1 MKYDD
6 DILRIIE
13 QIGGHISVPAH
24 KIPKREIKLTPLA
37 LDILER
43 KDREIQTEKALR
55 ETPKHIVHQV
65 HNHTTPQRK
74 VRKIGEAT
82 GRTHFDRAERDYH
95 GLEKPLEIATGG
107 HRLRGLDFLIKSRS

>member
-13 QIGGHISVPAH
+13 KIGGHISVPAH

-37 LDILER
+37 LRLLARNDAE
-43 KDREIQTEKALR
+43 QSEKKLTKR
-55 ETPKHIVHQV
+55 SEDW
-65 HNHTTPQRK
+65 NHRFPQRE

-82 GRTHFDRAERDYH
+82 CRTHFDRIERSYH
-95 GLEKPLEIATGG
+95 GYEKPLEIATGG

>member
-13 QIGGHISVPAH
+13 KIGGHISVPAH

-37 LDILER
+37 LRLLARNDAE
-43 KDREIQTEKALR
+43 QSEKKLTKR
-55 ETPKHIVHQV
+55 SEDW
-65 HNHTTPQRK
+65 NHRFPQRE

-82 GRTHFDRAERDYH
+82 CRTHFDRIERSYH

-107 HRLRGLDFLIKSRS
+107 HRARGLDHLIKSRT

>member
-13 QIGGHISVPAH
+13 KIGGHISVPAH
-24 KIPKREIKLTPLA
+24 EIPKPKREITLTPLA
-37 LDILER
+37 LRLLARNDAE
-43 KDREIQTEKALR
+43 
-55 ETPKHIVHQV
+55 QV
-65 HNHTTPQRK
+65 EQNLIKRSESWNHVAPQRK

-95 GLEKPLEIATGG
+95 GYEKPLEIATGG
-107 HRLRGLDFLIKSRS
+107 HRVRGLDYLIKSRT

>member
-6 DILRIIE
+6 DILRIID

-37 LDILER
+37 LRLLARNDA
-43 KDREIQTEKALR
+43 K
-55 ETPKHIVHQV
+55 QV
-65 HNHTTPQRK
+65 EQNLTKRSESWNHVAPQRK

-82 GRTHFDRAERDYH
+82 GRMDFDRAERDYH
-95 GLEKPLEIATGG
+95 GYEKPLEIATGG

>member
-24 KIPKREIKLTPLA
+24 KIPKQKPLLTPKALA
-37 LDILER
+37 LIHR
-43 KDREIQTEKALR
+43 KEAELR
-55 ETPKHIVHQV
+55 AAEELDKPVRPSEGW
-65 HNHTTPQRK
+65 NHRFPQRK

>member
-13 QIGGHISVPAH
+13 KIGGHISVPAH
-24 KIPKREIKLTPLA
+24 KIPKGEIKLTPLA
-37 LDILER
+37 LRLLARNDAKQVEQNAVKPS
-43 KDREIQTEKALR
+43 KDW
-55 ETPKHIVHQV
+55 
-65 HNHTTPQRK
+65 NHRFPQRQ

-82 GRTHFDRAERDYH
+82 CRTHFDRIERSYH

-107 HRLRGLDFLIKSRS
+107 HRARGLDHLIKSRT

>member
-6 DILRIIE
+6 DILRIID

-37 LDILER
+37 LRLLARNDAEQVEQNLTKR
-43 KDREIQTEKALR
+43 SKDW
-55 ETPKHIVHQV
+55 
-65 HNHTTPQRK
+65 NHRFPQRE

-82 GRTHFDRAERDYH
+82 CRTHFDRIERSYH